1 MVTKEESKNILN
13 IIDRVNGIWGDEHE
27 KQRKK
32 IFEENIIIRPFTRFV
47 YGSVLYVTPV
57 LIYIYCDMLSTA
69 TGGLPLRMDF
79 IAPIVA
85 LIFNAPYYLF
95 DIRLGVI
102 TSIASLLLSLYVSVG
117 KYVDGLN
124 GLVNDARRMAYR
136 KFARLVGLIV
146 FYVFV
151 VNFWHGLLAGYFR
164 GGISVPYPFKFLQS
178 PVWGKAIVP
187 EDVNL
192 SRYGDMPLWVLL
204 FFAWFTL
211 ASSLMLTYSEKDAL
225 IENLS
230 TLRRINS
237 FMNGADGSPA
247 GEYMLAR
254 RIYDRDK
261 RAGIPAEKYGAN
273 FIDTYGYSGFDFELE
288 IPFGWDRMKF
298 WVIIGI
304 WYSWLFTCILIFW
317 RHKSILLTILY
328 IVLFVIVACLG
339 VFFVGNNRNFLFAEV
354 YKFNIHYLKPPQKVL
369 EFIKF
374 WNNSNQWWIIFYA
387 LSFFPALMLYGSI
400 RGQLQIESSILL
412 LDFKGDWFNDLL
424 CLFTTLA
431 AFIMPQIYARLVM
444 RPSYEYEFKK
454 YSIESMEITLKK
466 MERKGILKR
475 ENLNYLAVAY
485 IYCLM
490 RDVDRLYTEYELEIG
505 SASEKEDKYKGS
517 E

>member
-1 MVTKEESKNILN
+1 MATKEEAKNILN

-27 KQRKK
+27 KQREK
-32 IFEENIIIRPFTRFV
+32 IFEDNIIIRPFTRFV
-47 YGSVLYVTPV
+47 YGSVLYATPV
-57 LIYIYCDMLSTA
+57 LIYIYCDMLS
-69 TGGLPLRMDF
+69 GVGSGLSLYMGS
-79 IAPIVA
+79 IAHVIGI
-85 LIFNAPYYLF
+85 IFNIPYYLF

-164 GGISVPYPFKFLQS
+164 GGISVPYPFKSLES
-178 PVWGKAIVP
+178 PGWGKAIVP

-247 GEYMLAR
+247 SEYMLAR

-261 RAGIPAEKYGAN
+261 RAGNPAEKYGAN

-288 IPFGWDRMKF
+288 IPLGWDRMKF

-304 WYSWLFTCILIFW
+304 WYSWLFTCILIYLQ
-317 RHKSILLTILY
+317 HGSLLLAI
-328 IVLFVIVACLG
+328 LFVGWFVVVACLG
-339 VFFVGNNRNFLFAEV
+339 VVPVWNNRNFLFAEV
-354 YKFNIHYLKPPQKVL
+354 YKFNIRYLKFSQKVL
-369 EFIKF
+369 ESIKF
-374 WNNSNQWWIIFYA
+374 WNSSNQWWVIFYA
-387 LSFFPALMLYGSI
+387 LTFFPALILYGAVRS
-400 RGQLQIESSILL
+400 QLQIESTILL
-412 LDFKGDWFNDLL
+412 LDFKGDWFKDLI

-431 AFIMPQIYARLVM
+431 AFIMPQIYARLIM
-444 RPSYEYEFKK
+444 RPLYEYEFKK
-454 YSIESMEITLKK
+454 YSMESMEVTLKK
-466 MERKGILKR
+466 MERKGMLKR

-490 RDVDRLYTEYELEIG
+490 RDVDRLYTEYELETG
-505 SASEKEDKYKGS
+505 SASVKDDKC
-517 E
+517 